1 MTRIDVLHKKWLKD
15 REYRKAYD
23 ALDEEFALAAA
34 IMKARNRAG
43 LSQAELARR
52 MKTTQSTV
60 ARLESGRG
68 RPSTRTLDRFAKA
81 TGHRLKITFEP
92 VAKRRLTAGR

>member
-1 MTRIDVLHKKWLKD
+1 MTRIKDLHKAWMKEPNYR
-15 REYRKAYD
+15 REYD
-23 ALDEEFALAAA
+23 LLEEEFALAAA
-34 IMKARNRAG
+34 VAKARRRAG

-68 RPSTRTLDRFAKA
+68 QPSTRTLTRFAKA
-81 TGHRLKITFEP
+81 TGHRLKISFEP
-92 VAKRRLTAGR
+92 MRERR

>member
-1 MTRIDVLHKKWLKD
+1 MTKISDLHRKWMK
-15 REYRKAYD
+15 EPAYRKEYD

-34 IMKARNRAG
+34 VAKARIRAG

-81 TGHRLKITFEP
+81 TGHRLKISFEP
-92 VAKRRLTAGR
+92 VRRQG

>member
-15 REYRKAYD
+15 REYRKAYE

-81 TGHRLKITFEP
+81 TGHRVKITFEP
-92 VAKRRLTAGR
+92 VTKRRLRGGR